1 MVDPISIP
9 EAADALHLS
18 PGRVHAL
25 VANGQMPAVKVGGRW
40 LLERVE
46 IERRLRRGALRG
58 RPFAPHNAWA
68 LLRLA
73 SGDEPDGLDP
83 SVRSRMR
90 KALAVEGLEKLAP
103 RLLRRGELRHFDAH
117 RGEIPYIVRDP
128 RFVASGTSAAG
139 AYGLDLVSAQEA
151 DGYIRAGAVQKFIA
165 DHALRPGGP
174 DANLRLRVVPDQA
187 WNIPANV
194 RVAPLAAVALDLAE
208 EADPRSAAA
217 GRAALA
223 DLRSP

>member
-9 EAADALHLS
+9 EAADVLQVS
-18 PGRVHAL
+18 PSRVHAL
-25 VANGQMPAVKVGGRW
+25 VAHGQVPAVKVGGRW
-40 LLERVE
+40 LLERREV
-46 IERRLRRGALRG
+46 ERRRRRGALTG

-73 SGDEPDGLDP
+73 SGERLEGIDP

-90 KALAVEGLEKLAP
+90 KALANEGLEQLAP
-103 RLLRRGELRHFDAH
+103 RLVRRGELRHFDAH
-117 RGEIPYIVRDP
+117 PGEVPYIVRDP
-128 RFVASGTSAAG
+128 RFVASGASAA
-139 AYGLDLVSAQEA
+139 ATHGLDVLPGNEA
-151 DGYIRAGAVQKFIA
+151 DGYIRAGAVRKFVA
-165 DHALRPGGP
+165 DHALQPGAPG
-174 DANLRLRVVPDQA
+174 ANLCLRLVRDEA
-187 WNIPANV
+187 WAFPADT

-223 DLRSP
+223 RLGSP